1 MRVGESPSP
10 DYGDVGANDVT
21 DPPESAPVSQ
31 TGAAQAAS
39 LAGGEESGAMTL
51 RIAAAAGATAASVS
65 SRPRNERGIYII
77 PAKSVGSPMP

>member
-21 DPPESAPVSQ
+21 NPPESAPVSQ

-39 LAGGEESGAMTL
+39 LAGGEESDTSRGAGGLT
-51 RIAAAAGATAASVS
+51 R
-65 SRPRNERGIYII
+65 
-77 PAKSVGSPMP
+77 